1 MIFVHFFPFIV
12 LQEIVSYIT
21 LLWWKSRHNYLQ
33 IQVIHCINDTQSSK
47 HIYRSGNVSRINIS
61 NIAWIVLLFPVQTIH
76 VGRGMVKFAN
86 MLQLLFL
93 YFLISHINFFIRKN
107 VKNFSNLSNTI
118 VEIRLGIF
126 MFRNDFATRNYLSRD
141 KNRVIL
147 SIPGRTVH
155 TISCWPALMLY
166 SWGNDPL
173 IPWES
178 LHRRNSRI
186 ARAASICGND

>member
-61 NIAWIVLLFPVQTIH
+61 NIVWFVLLFPVQTIH

-107 VKNFSNLSNTI
+107 VKNFSNLSNKI

-126 MFRNDFATRNYLSRD
+126 MFRNFISQWFCYAELFISWQESGNTFYTGSYSPYYFLLASTDAVFMGQWPIDPMGEFAS
-141 KNRVIL
+141 
-147 SIPGRTVH
+147 S
-155 TISCWPALMLY
+155 
-166 SWGNDPL
+166 
-173 IPWES
+173 
-178 LHRRNSRI
+178 
-186 ARAASICGND
+186 